1 MGKLHNRK
9 KHITMR
15 EIELFIEEKV
25 SKQELESLKN
35 KYKAELISNKNI
47 ILEQKKHLPTNVFEM
62 ELSEYN
68 KHINE
73 QKELLKILK
82 TIFPEDNELQNINID
97 IE

>member
-47 ILEQKKHLPTNVFEM
+47 ILEQKNI
-62 ELSEYN
+62 Y
-68 KHINE
+68 
-73 QKELLKILK
+73 LLMFLK
-82 TIFPEDNELQNINID
+82 WNFLNIINILMNKMNFLKY
-97 IE
+97 